1 MYGLIFLFKYRS
13 GETPSAP
20 VEEDANSNG
29 VFFASQVITNACA
42 TQAILSILMNC
53 PPAVDLGAELSN
65 MKEFTAEFDA
75 DLKGLAISNSDT
87 IRRAH
92 NSFARPE
99 PIMQEQSA
107 AGADDDV
114 FHFVAYVPVNGKLYE
129 LDGLKR
135 GPICHGACDGDEWLG
150 KVCPVI
156 QSRIEKYASS
166 EIRFNLMALIRNRA
180 EAATERLAAVEARRA
195 RCQAA
200 ATGGDAGMDVD
211 GEPPLPT
218 DAEALAAETARLAG
232 EAAELDAIVER
243 ERARAQAW
251 KDENIRRKFNYI
263 PFIFNFLKVLAEKK
277 KLEPLIEKAKQGRG
291 A

>member
-195 RCQAA
+195 RMPG
-200 ATGGDAGMDVD
+200 GGDGRRRRNGRGRRATASD
-211 GEPPLPT
+211 GCGGVSGG
-218 DAEALAAETARLAG
+218 DGAARG

>member
-1 MYGLIFLFKYRS
+1 
-13 GETPSAP
+13 
-20 VEEDANSNG
+20 
-29 VFFASQVITNACA
+29 
-42 TQAILSILMNC
+42 
-53 PPAVDLGAELSN
+53 

>member
-1 MYGLIFLFKYRS
+1 
-13 GETPSAP
+13 
-20 VEEDANSNG
+20 
-29 VFFASQVITNACA
+29 
-42 TQAILSILMNC
+42 
-53 PPAVDLGAELSN
+53 

-156 QSRIEKYASS
+156 QSRPRNTRRARSVSTLWRSSGIAPRRRRSAS
-166 EIRFNLMALIRNRA
+166 RRW
-180 EAATERLAAVEARRA
+180 RLAARDARR
-195 RCQAA
+195 RRRA
-200 ATGGDAGMDVD
+200 ATP
-211 GEPPLPT
+211 EWT
-218 DAEALAAETARLAG
+218 WTESHRF
-232 EAAELDAIVER
+232 
-243 ERARAQAW
+243 
-251 KDENIRRKFNYI
+251 RRM
-263 PFIFNFLKVLAEKK
+263 
-277 KLEPLIEKAKQGRG
+277 RRR
-291 A
+291 